1 MTGPVPIGLWRA
13 PAVDLPTI
21 SVILPTRD
29 RPAYLRAAAE
39 SVLAQT
45 LRPAELVVVDDG
57 SRDCAARVLDALPQS
72 GTFPVRR
79 LRGPRSG
86 PAAARNAG
94 LRKAVGELVA
104 FLDDDDVWLPEKL
117 EWQARWFAARPSLGL
132 VGTDCVRTHDPAG
145 EQFGLGK
152 QPRRLRRVSRG
163 ALLRGNRLAM
173 SSVVARRECFSEC
186 GCFEESLSL
195 AQDWD
200 MWLRIGARWTIGIV
214 PAPLTLYRLHG
225 GQRSADHAAMRSWEV
240 EVVSRALARGGLGGR
255 WLEGVARRRLAW
267 AHCRLGRVLAREGER
282 EQAVQELKQAM
293 RAFRCHPVVWGALTR
308 CVLSGGA
315 LAGAREL

>member
-1 MTGPVPIGLWRA
+1 M
-13 PAVDLPTI
+13 DLPTI

-29 RPAYLRAAAE
+29 RPAYLRAAVE

-45 LRPAELVVVDDG
+45 LRPAELLVVDDG
-57 SRDCAARVLDALPQS
+57 SRECAAAVLDALPQI
-72 GTFPVRR
+72 GTLPVRR
-79 LRGPRSG
+79 LRGPRRG

-94 LRKAVGELVA
+94 LREAVGELVA

-145 EQFGLGK
+145 EEFGRGRE
-152 QPRRLRRVSRG
+152 PRRLRRVSHG

-173 SSVVARRECFSEC
+173 SSVMARMECFSGC

-200 MWLRIGARWTIGIV
+200 MWLKIGACWRIGIV

-225 GQRSADHAAMRSWEV
+225 GQRSADRAAMRFWEV
-240 EVVSRALARGGLGGR
+240 EVLRRALARGGLGGR

-267 AHCRLGRVLAREGER
+267 AHCRLGRVLARDGER
-282 EQAVQELKQAM
+282 ELAMQQLKQAM
-293 RAFRCHPVVWGALTR
+293 CAFRYHPVVWAALTR
-308 CVLSGGA
+308 CTLSGGA